1 MTALLGRGGMG
12 EVFRVRHLGW
22 GTDLAVKSPL
32 LGGADSPRRRELFTA
47 EAQTWVSLGLHPHV
61 CGCHYVRTI
70 GGVPRVFAE
79 YVSGGS
85 LAHLIRSRQLYAGG
99 QAEVLP
105 RILDVAVQTAWG
117 LEHAHRRGVVHQD
130 VKPANVLLDDSGT
143 AKITDFG
150 LARAHAAAL
159 TGSAEVRP
167 GASLLLTGGG
177 MTPAYAA
184 PEQAAGHR
192 VGARSDLFS
201 FGVSVLDMFT
211 GEVRWLLGPLAEGVL
226 ETCRAKG
233 SAGEGLPPIP
243 PELARCLRQDP
254 ADRPASAAA
263 VAVELA
269 AVYRRLLG
277 RPYPRPEPRAADL
290 LAAEHGNRALSLL
303 DLGDEEGAAAAFAAA
318 LETDPQ
324 HLATRYNSGLLDW
337 RRGRITDE
345 ALLADLAA
353 AGQAGPGDAGL
364 ALLTADQNG
373 ARAGRTDGDRGQYV
387 SPRSPVTD
395 RPAGPRRT
403 LRGRL

>member
-1 MTALLGRGGMG
+1 MSGGGSARWRVGEVVDGRYEVTALLGRGGMG

-32 LGGADSPRRRELFTA
+32 LGDADSPRRRELFTA

-79 YVSGGS
+79 YVPGGS
-85 LAHLIRSRQLYAGG
+85 LADRIRSRQLYAGG
-99 QAEVLP
+99 EADVLA

-201 FGVSVLDMFT
+201 FGVSVLEMLT

-226 ETCRAKG
+226 ETCRAEG

-243 PELARCLRQDP
+243 PGCWPAACARTPPTGPPRWPRWRSSSPPCT
-254 ADRPASAAA
+254 AACSAAPTRGPSPGPPTSSPPSTGTG
-263 VAVELA
+263 
-269 AVYRRLLG
+269 RR
-277 RPYPRPEPRAADL
+277 PCWT
-290 LAAEHGNRALSLL
+290 S
-303 DLGDEEGAAAAFAAA
+303 
-318 LETDPQ
+318 
-324 HLATRYNSGLLDW
+324 ATR
-337 RRGRITDE
+337 RV
-345 ALLADLAA
+345 
-353 AGQAGPGDAGL
+353 P
-364 ALLTADQNG
+364 
-373 ARAGRTDGDRGQYV
+373 
-387 SPRSPVTD
+387 PRSPPPWRPTRSTWPPGTTPACWTGGGAGSPTRPCSPTWR
-395 RPAGPRRT
+395 RPARPART
-403 LRGRL
+403 TPDRHC